1 MNWLIV
7 DESIKNALIEDSV
20 YGDISTNSILSE
32 SSLCSVELIA
42 KENGVIAGLD
52 VFKRVFD
59 LLGNVHVEFNI
70 KDGEKVEN
78 KQRIGIIKG
87 NTINVLTGERVALN
101 FLQRM
106 SGIATITNRMVE
118 KIDGTKAK
126 LLDTR
131 KTTPNLR
138 IFEKYS
144 VKVGGGCNHRFSLS
158 DSVMLK
164 DNHIRA
170 AGGIK
175 NAVRL
180 AKKNTSFVRKIEVEV
195 ESIEEVKEAL
205 EVGADIIMLDNMSIE
220 NMKEAV
226 SIINGKAIIEA
237 SGNVSID
244 KIRSIAETGVDY
256 ISCGALT
263 HSVKALDI
271 SMKNL
276 IIKN

>member
-7 DESIKNALIEDSV
+7 DEIIKNALKEDSV

-32 SSLCSVELIA
+32 DSICSVELIA
-42 KENGVIAGLD
+42 KENGIIAGLN

-59 LLGNVHVEFNI
+59 LLGNVDVEFTV

-78 KQRIGIIKG
+78 KQIIGIIKG
-87 NTINVLTGERVALN
+87 NTRKVLTGERIALN

-106 SGIATITNRMVE
+106 SGIATITNKMVE
-118 KIDGTKAK
+118 KIEGTKAK

-138 IFEKYS
+138 IVEKYS

-158 DSVMLK
+158 DGVMLK
-164 DNHIRA
+164 DNHIQS

-175 NAVRL
+175 EAVKL
-180 AKKNTSFVRKIEVEV
+180 AKENTSFVRKIEVEV
-195 ESIEEVKEAL
+195 ETIEQVKEAL
-205 EVGADIIMLDNMSIE
+205 EAGADIIMLDNMSIE
-220 NMKEAV
+220 DMQEAV
-226 SIINGKAIIEA
+226 KIIDGKAMTEA

-244 KIRSIAETGVDY
+244 RITSIADTGVDY

-276 IIKN
+276 VIL